1 MAGHGMRSSL
11 SGALR
16 FKMKLFRRPEK
27 RGAALLLSLWA
38 LFLLSAVVIS
48 WTLDIDTRISL
59 SGDANRVLEAEAMA
73 CSGTEIALHPAVKPN
88 SPVLKGGFGK
98 NQRYEVR
105 ITGEGGRLNLN
116 WLLAGE
122 NPARLEILRKYLE
135 IKGVDLNERDRMIDC
150 LLDWV
155 DPDNLVRLNGAEA
168 EGDYQPA
175 NELLTRLEDLKK
187 VKGWKEFTST
197 PGWDQDFTLN
207 STGPIDV
214 AWASRSVL
222 MALPGLTDQLVDR
235 FLAAR
240 QGPDKIDGTADD
252 LKLQTVEDAR
262 TAFGLSAEQF
272 QQLNGIIGF
281 KDPVLRII
289 STGKSGNVTRM
300 VQMVVR
306 KTGNVPQLITWKE
319 I

>member
-1 MAGHGMRSSL
+1 
-11 SGALR
+11 
-16 FKMKLFRRPEK
+16 MKLFRRSK
-27 RGAALLLSLWA
+27 SRGAALLLSLWA

-48 WTLDIDTRISL
+48 WTLDIDTQISI
-59 SGDANRVLEAEAMA
+59 SGSANRALEAEAMA

-122 NPARLEILRKYLE
+122 NPARLEILRKFLE

-155 DPDNLVRLNGAEA
+155 DPDNLARLNGAEA

-187 VKGWKEFTST
+187 VKGWKEFTSM
-197 PGWDQDFTLN
+197 PGWDEDFTLN

-252 LKLQTVEDAR
+252 LNLQTVEDAR

-289 STGKSGNVTRM
+289 STGKSSNVTRV